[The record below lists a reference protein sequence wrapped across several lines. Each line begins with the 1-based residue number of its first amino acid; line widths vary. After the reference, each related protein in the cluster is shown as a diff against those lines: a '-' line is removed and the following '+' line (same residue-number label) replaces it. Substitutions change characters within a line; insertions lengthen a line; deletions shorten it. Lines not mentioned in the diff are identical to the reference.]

1 MTLAGSWPGDGT
13 LARLQHQL
21 RRSQGAAADEARL
34 VGPGWVART
43 PSLPWVWSLNHL
55 KVYEPISFPDLLVIV
70 DEVLSGLPYR
80 HVMIEHEPTAD
91 ELEGSLRDAGWT
103 VDTEV
108 IMVIAQPP
116 DREVDTSAI
125 TEITED
131 QMLVLMRE
139 WLIEERP
146 SSSEEALDQIDE
158 YNRREGRLLGERRFG
173 FVDEQGSPLAITKL
187 RIDGPI
193 AWVEDVYTTP
203 EARGRGYARALVT
216 NAVALSTGSELIF
229 IVADDNDWPKTLY
242 QKIGFQPVGR
252 CKTFHLDMRQAT

>member
-1 MTLAGSWPGDGT
+1 M
-13 LARLQHQL
+13 ARLHEQL
-21 RRSQGAAADEARL
+21 RRSQGAAADETQL

-55 KVYEPISFPDLLVIV
+55 RVSEPISFADLLAIV

-80 HVMIEHEPTAD
+80 HILIEHEPTAD
-91 ELEGSLRDAGWT
+91 RLEGPLRDGGWT
-103 VDTEV
+103 VDNEV

-125 TEITED
+125 TELTED

-139 WLIEERP
+139 WLIEERAGI
-146 SSSEEALDQIDE
+146 SEEALDQIAE

-173 FVDEQGSPLAITKL
+173 FADEQGSPLAITKL

-203 EARGRGYARALVT
+203 EARCRGYARALVT
-216 NAVALSTGSELIF
+216 NAVALSAGSELTF

-242 QKIGFQPVGR
+242 QKIGFRPVGR
-252 CKTFHLDMRQAT
+252 FKTFHLEMRQRS

>member
-1 MTLAGSWPGDGT
+1 MTTAESSAGDGT
-13 LARLQHQL
+13 LARLHDQL
-21 RRSQGAAADEARL
+21 RRSQGAAADETRL
-34 VGPGWVART
+34 VGPGRVART

-55 KVYEPISFPDLLVIV
+55 RVSEPISFPDLLAVV

-80 HVMIEHEPTAD
+80 HVLVEHEATAD
-91 ELEGSLRDAGWT
+91 QLQGPLREAGWT

-108 IMVIAQPP
+108 IMVIAEQP
-116 DREVDTSAI
+116 DREDDTSAI
-125 TEITED
+125 TELTED

-139 WLIEERP
+139 WLIEERAGI
-146 SSSEEALDQIDE
+146 SEEALDQIDE

-203 EARGRGYARALVT
+203 EARGRGYARSLVT
-216 NAVALSTGSELIF
+216 NAVALSAGSELTF

-242 QKIGFQPVGR
+242 QKIGFRPVGR
-252 CKTFHLDMRQAT
+252 FKTFHLDLRQGS